1 MSTKNQNPYR
11 NGKQYFNL
19 FGFIR
24 GKQVVTRSEV
34 LSHATDKLTM
44 NETAANATV
53 TVILS
58 PREWD
63 GKPADKDGTLHA
75 KVTRIGEDGKPVVT
89 SSKGDCRGNMSA
101 QGHVYFME
109 KLARKEGEE
118 QRFRL
123 RYYKTELAP
132 HKRERVEVKPV
143 VKAVKAVKTAS
154 KPSTDTAAA
163 TA

>member
-11 NGKQYFNL
+11 EGSQYHGL

-24 GKQVVTRSEV
+24 KAQVVVRSAV
-34 LSHATDKLTM
+34 LAHAKEIGMTEDAA
-44 NETAANATV
+44 EATA

-63 GKPADKDGTLHA
+63 GKDADANGVLHA

-101 QGHVYFME
+101 AGHIYFME
-109 KLARKEGEE
+109 KLAKKDGEE

-123 RYYKTELAP
+123 RYYKTELPP
-132 HKRERVEVKPV
+132 HKRERE
-143 VKAVKAVKTAS
+143 VKAVKTA
-154 KPSTDTAAA
+154 KTNKATATAA